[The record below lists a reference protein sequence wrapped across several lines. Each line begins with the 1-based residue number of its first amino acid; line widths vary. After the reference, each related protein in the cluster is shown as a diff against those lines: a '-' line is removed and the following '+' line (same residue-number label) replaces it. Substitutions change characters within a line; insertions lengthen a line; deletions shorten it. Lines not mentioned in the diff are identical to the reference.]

1 MALMITV
8 LMGCPASGKTTWMQ
22 KNRVD
27 EYLYS
32 TEAVRTN
39 RDIEV
44 DQFMHQ
50 IRSQAIRAVSQ
61 GRSVIADGTHTMQAH
76 RRFWLMLSKKYDQV
90 NRLIVFDT
98 PLATALMH
106 NEMRLHPAP
115 NRTVREHWIRQ
126 QRSMQIIRHEGWDEI
141 EVIKRGKS

>member
-1 MALMITV
+1 MITV
-8 LMGCPASGKTTWMQ
+8 LMGCPAAGKKTTWMQ

-50 IRSQAIRAVSQ
+50 IRSQAIRAVSGKVEAQ
-61 GRSVIADGTHTMQAH
+61 AVGVRSEKLCSSVMDVARCVGNLKAKCT
-76 RRFWLMLSKKYDQV
+76 
-90 NRLIVFDT
+90 LI
-98 PLATALMH
+98 M
-106 NEMRLHPAP
+106 
-115 NRTVREHWIRQ
+115 
-126 QRSMQIIRHEGWDEI
+126 
-141 EVIKRGKS
+141 